1 MIANQG
7 TTATVGAF
15 TWSDALYLAP
25 EGLLIVVALLLI
37 LIDLALPSTF
47 GRNKLGW
54 LTLAGLLGS
63 GGLVIWRM
71 AEVAGVRAE
80 ENGSSGVIRVLADS
94 YRIDHFAGT
103 LKLIFLLAAALVVL
117 MSNGTMKR
125 EETPNRG
132 EYYYLMLPAV
142 VGAMIMVSSGDLI
155 TLYVGLELLSVTTYV
170 LVGMRKQGAK
180 SAEAAFKYV
189 VTGGLS
195 SAFILFGMS
204 YLYGVG
210 GSTNIGAIANV
221 FQTQGIA
228 GLSPLLAVGLFML
241 IAGFGIKIAAA
252 PFHAWAPDVVE
263 GSSSPVAAF
272 LAVVSKGAALAV
284 VFRIVYNIVFFADSP
299 DGDIAGDT
307 FLLLL
312 VLAAASM
319 LIGTLTALRQR
330 QLRRLLA
337 LSGVANAGYLLVP
350 LGLSLKGMHASNFGE
365 LLLYL
370 LAYTLMTIG
379 AFAVVATVTQAA
391 DDESFGSFAGLYHRA
406 PWTATAMLVFLLS
419 LAGLPLT
426 GGFFGKLF
434 ILFGAAQSGAYWL
447 VAVMAVSSVIS
458 YYFYFAIAR
467 QMFMRT
473 EGEDTRVPVSGA
485 TGAVIW
491 MCVLGTLVL
500 GVWPGV
506 VFDLVNT
513 HFSIVGDLLIR

>member
-1 MIANQG
+1 MSPDQRTIPA
-7 TTATVGAF
+7 VGDF

-25 EGLLIVVALLLI
+25 EGLLILVALALI
-37 LIDLALPSTF
+37 LIDLALPSAS

-54 LTLAGLLGS
+54 ISLAGLLGS
-63 GGLVIWRM
+63 GGLVVWRM
-71 AEVAGVRAE
+71 LEMAAARAE
-80 ENGSSGVIRVLADS
+80 GTSGSGVIRMLADS
-94 YRIDHFAGT
+94 YRIDHFAST
-103 LKLIFLLAAALVVL
+103 LKLLFLLAAALIVL
-117 MSNGTMKR
+117 LSLGTLTR

-132 EYYYLMLPAV
+132 EYYYLLLPAV
-142 VGAMIMVSSGDLI
+142 VGAMIMVSSGDLV
-155 TLYVGLELLSVTTYV
+155 TLYIGLELLSVTTYI

-210 GSTNIGAIANV
+210 GSTNVGAIASV
-221 FQTQGIA
+221 LQTQGIT
-228 GLSPLLAVGLFML
+228 GMSPLLAVGLFML
-241 IAGFGIKIAAA
+241 VAGFSIKIAAA

-263 GSSSPVAAF
+263 GASTPVAAL

-284 VFRIVYNIVFFADSP
+284 VFRLVYNIVFFADSP
-299 DGDIAGDT
+299 DGDIAADT

-330 QLRRLLA
+330 RLKRLLA

-365 LLLYL
+365 LFFYL
-370 LAYTLMTIG
+370 LAYALMTIG
-379 AFAVVATVTQAA
+379 AFAVVAVVTRAA
-391 DDESFGSFAGLYHRA
+391 GNGTFASFAGLYHRA
-406 PWTATAMLVFLLS
+406 PWTAAAMLVFLLS

-434 ILFGAAQSGAYWL
+434 ILFGAAQSGAYWI

-458 YYFYFAIAR
+458 YYFYFGIAR
-467 QMFMRT
+467 QMFLRS
-473 EGEDTRVPVSGA
+473 EGEDTRVPVPVAAGV
-485 TGAVIW
+485 VIW
-491 MCVLGTLVL
+491 LCALGTLTL
-500 GVWPGV
+500 GVWPGLL
-506 VFDLVNT
+506 FDLVNA